1 MLESGTATTEV
12 AQWVDGTTDEQ
23 KSKMNSLTDSANDP
37 YTSTYDKDTKT
48 GTYTLKSGIV
58 GTFTVDVSKKE
69 LTSTETEEGE
79 DPEITVFKLK

>member
-1 MLESGTATTEV
+1 
-12 AQWVDGTTDEQ
+12 
-23 KSKMNSLTDSANDP
+23 MNSLTDSANDP